1 MYVPCVDCRLR
12 QKAFFRAFSAAELQ
26 AMLAL
31 KSSHLALPAKTDV
44 LHAGESGGPL
54 CTIYEGW
61 AFRYEQLP
69 GGARQIFD
77 LLLPGDLIG
86 LSAALL
92 GTARHSV
99 QTLTPVSLCVLQG
112 MPIGEFLGRHAELAM
127 SLLRWRAQEEHR
139 ADQRLAALGRRRPS
153 QRLAYFML
161 ETFDRL
167 RAREMATGTMCPL
180 PLQRQH
186 LADATGLSMIHLNR
200 TLAQLRDE
208 KLAIVED
215 KTLVIFDRKRLA
227 ELAGYATVSPPLP
240 HPLL

>member
-26 AMLAL
+26 AVLAL
-31 KSSHLALPAKTDV
+31 KSSHIALPAKTEV
-44 LHAGESGGPL
+44 IHAGEPGHL
-54 CTIYEGW
+54 YTIYEGW

-77 LLLPGDLIG
+77 LLLPGDLVG
-86 LSAALL
+86 LSGALL

-99 QTLTPVSLCVLQG
+99 QTLTPVSLCVLEG
-112 MPIGEFLGRHAELAM
+112 LPIEEFLDHNAELAM
-127 SLLRWRAQEEHR
+127 SLLRWRAEEEHR
-139 ADQRLAALGRRRPS
+139 ADQRLTALGRRRPS
-153 QRLAYFML
+153 QRLAYLML

-167 RAREMATGTMCPL
+167 RAREMANGTMCPF

-208 KLAIVED
+208 KLAVVED
-215 KTLVIFDRKRLA
+215 KMLVIFDRKRLA
-227 ELAGYATVSPPLP
+227 ELAGYAATRPSLP
-240 HPLL
+240 CPLL